1 MAGRAAS
8 FCEADAVVVIPA
20 AEVDVDEPLVRRLLE
35 TQAPH
40 LAHLPLTLAAHGWD
54 NAIWRLGDDLAVRVT
69 RRAAAAPLTSA
80 VQRFLPR
87 VAPRLPILVP
97 LPLVAGAPSDLH
109 PWPWSVVPWFD
120 GDLAST
126 HPPDSSQAMR
136 LGAVLRAL
144 HVDADDD
151 APRSP
156 WRGVPLV
163 DRLPAMESWLGSV
176 HAPDDGDLVAA
187 AGAVVHEGVA
197 APRSDQRLW
206 LHGDLHPRNIVVR
219 DGRFVALLDW
229 DDMCGGDPAS
239 DLAVAWW
246 LFDVEH
252 HAEFWSAYHPVDD
265 ATWVRSRAWAALFG
279 LMFLHFTKADDPT
292 VRDDAAAALGRR
304 QLHRVLTPQS
314 PPRPGVDGPRS

>member
-1 MAGRAAS
+1 M
-8 FCEADAVVVIPA
+8 VVIPA
-20 AEVDVDEPLVRRLLE
+20 AEVDVDEPLVRRLLAA
-35 TQAPH
+35 QAPH
-40 LAHLPLTLAAHGWD
+40 LADRPLALATHGWD

-87 VAPRLPILVP
+87 VASMLPVLVP
-97 LPLVAGAPSDLH
+97 LPLVAGSPSELH

-126 HPPDSSQAMR
+126 HPPDDSQAGP

-176 HAPDDGDLVAA
+176 HAPDDVDLVAA

-252 HAEFWSAYHPVDD
+252 HADFWSAYHPIDD

-279 LMFLHFTKADDPT
+279 LMFLHFTRADDPT
-292 VRDDAAAALGRR
+292 VRDDAAAALGRK
-304 QLHRVLTPQS
+304 QLHRVLESQS
-314 PPRPGVDGPRS
+314 PPPRPMTEAQGLKDS